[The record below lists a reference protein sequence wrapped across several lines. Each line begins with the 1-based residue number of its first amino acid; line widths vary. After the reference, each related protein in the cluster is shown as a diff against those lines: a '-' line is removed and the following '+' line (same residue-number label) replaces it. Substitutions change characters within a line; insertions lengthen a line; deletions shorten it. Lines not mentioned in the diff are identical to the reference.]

1 MLKIPEILKKKM
13 INTNLA
19 LILDK
24 YGYSRNIEE
33 KMINMNS
40 PLALILDKYGYWLNV
55 ETFLGKLY
63 KYSID
68 IFSD

>member
-1 MLKIPEILKKKM
+1 MDIPEILKKKI

-40 PLALILDKYGYWLNV
+40 PLALILDKYGYSRNI
-55 ETFLGKLY
+55 EEKND
-63 KYSID
+63 KHE
-68 IFSD
+68 FSFSSNP

>member
-1 MLKIPEILKKKM
+1 MDIPEILKKK
-13 INTNLA
+13 I
-19 LILDK
+19 
-24 YGYSRNIEE
+24 
-33 KMINMNS
+33 INMNA